1 LALRFSSVPDHDLAA
16 FPTRRSSDLLSSD
29 GVVARAVIGPES
41 DLDKEYLVE
50 VAGQVT
56 ETKLTRLRH
65 GLELDGRRLK
75 PARVTPIEPQ
85 RLRFILRDG
94 RKRQI
99 RRMCELVGLEVVD
112 LLRIRIGPLELGDLP
127 EGKWRALTAA
137 ERVARVGR

>member
-75 PARVTPIEPQ
+75 PARVTPIEPRSEEHTSELQ
-85 RLRFILRDG
+85 SREKLVCRRL
-94 RKRQI
+94 
-99 RRMCELVGLEVVD
+99 LE
-112 LLRIRIGPLELGDLP
+112 
-127 EGKWRALTAA
+127 KK
-137 ERVARVGR
+137 